1 MLQALIFISR
11 DWIRLA
17 PLFSGEMGKLPQI
30 LHKNVTGHHVERY
43 CNQTAQHVI
52 MEKYYYFER
61 GTITVAH

>member
-1 MLQALIFISR
+1 
-11 DWIRLA
+11 
-17 PLFSGEMGKLPQI
+17 
-30 LHKNVTGHHVERY
+30 VERY